1 VVASLRGILVA
12 AATCGALA
20 VAAFA
25 LPRLVVGPLPAAVV
39 GLIAYFAVLGLWRPR
54 GLRHAWAYMR
64 TLE

>member
-1 VVASLRGILVA
+1 LVA
-12 AATCGALA
+12 TATCGVVA

-25 LPRLVVGPLPAAVV
+25 LPRLVVGPVAAAAV